1 MTSQL
6 RAAAAAVTFLT
17 RLPVAGH
24 LALDGDDVRRS
35 GPYFPLVGAAIGA
48 GTGALATTLG
58 RRLTPPLGGAL
69 ALTGATLLTGAL
81 HLDALADT
89 ADATGARSPD
99 RALEIMRDSRV
110 GAFGVTAIAADALVK
125 VAALAALAA
134 LADRRRSLR
143 AGVAAGALSRAAPV
157 LLAAAL
163 PYARPG
169 GGTGYALAGGGGR
182 YAATAGVVAAA
193 VAVASAGT
201 DGARFGAAALAS
213 TAMLGAAYRHWLG
226 GVTGDALGAAAE
238 LTETLVLVLAVA
250 RLQAPR

>member
-1 MTSQL
+1 MTPQL

-17 RLPVAGH
+17 RLPVAGR
-24 LALDGDDVRRS
+24 LALDGNDVRRA

-89 ADATGARSPD
+89 ADATGASSLE

-110 GAFGVTAIAADALVK
+110 GAFGVTAITADALVK
-125 VAALAALAA
+125 AAALAALAE
-134 LADRRRSLR
+134 RQRSLR
-143 AGVAAGALSRAAPV
+143 AGVAAGALSRAVPV

-163 PYARPG
+163 PYARAD
-169 GGTGYALAGGGGR
+169 GGTGDALAGGGGR
-182 YAATAGVVAAA
+182 GAATPGGVAAA
-193 VAVASAGT
+193 VAVASAGAE
-201 DGARFGAAALAS
+201 GARLAVAALSFA
-213 TAMLGAAYRHWLG
+213 ALLGAVYERWLG
-226 GVTGDALGAAAE
+226 GITGDALGAATE
-238 LTETLVLVLAVA
+238 LTETLVLVLAVSHAQAA
-250 RLQAPR
+250 R

>member
-1 MTSQL
+1 MRAQL
-6 RAAAAAVTFLT
+6 RSAAAAVTFLT
-17 RLPVAGH
+17 RLPVTGR
-24 LALDGDDVRRS
+24 LPLDGNDVRHA

-89 ADATGARSPD
+89 ADATGASSPE

-110 GAFGVTAIAADALVK
+110 GAFGVTAITADALVK
-125 VAALAALAA
+125 AAALAALAE
-134 LADRRRSLR
+134 RQRSLR

-163 PYARPG
+163 PYARAD

-182 YAATAGVVAAA
+182 DAATASVVAAA
-193 VAVASAGT
+193 VAVTSAGA
-201 DGARFGAAALAS
+201 DGARLAAAAVGF
-213 TAMLGAAYRHWLG
+213 TALLGAVYQRWLGGITGDVLGAA
-226 GVTGDALGAAAE
+226 TE
-238 LTETLVLVLAVA
+238 LTETLVLVLAVSQA
-250 RLQAPR
+250 HAPR

>member
-1 MTSQL
+1 MRAQL

-17 RLPVAGH
+17 RLPVAGPV
-24 LALDGDDVRRS
+24 ALDGDDVRRS

-58 RRLTPPLGGAL
+58 RRLTPALGGAL

-89 ADATGARSPD
+89 ADATGASSPE

-125 VAALAALAA
+125 AAALAALSQG
-134 LADRRRSLR
+134 RRSLR
-143 AGVAAGALSRAAPV
+143 AGVAAGALSRTAPV

-163 PYARPG
+163 PYARADA
-169 GGTGYALAGGGGR
+169 GTGYALAGGGGR
-182 YAATAGVVAAA
+182 DAATASAVAAA
-193 VAVASAGT
+193 VAVASAGAE
-201 DGARFGAAALAS
+201 GARLAAAALS
-213 TAMLGAAYRHWLG
+213 FTALLGAVYQRWLGGITGDTLGAA
-226 GVTGDALGAAAE
+226 TE
-238 LTETLVLVLAVA
+238 LTETLLLTLAVSQMQA
-250 RLQAPR
+250 RR